1 MNAEK
6 HTFMHIFGLSLR
18 SVLRKRAKTILLML
32 IIFITSVF
40 IFAGWA
46 CKSASVQTQNES
58 RQAIGASFRLEENEA
73 NRHVRMDKL
82 VKQIGE
88 GVGGSAGGYHAEQT
102 ESGEWFTWTDNDFET
117 LLMEDIL
124 KIAEVDGIEAY
135 NVTTANTVV
144 NPVNFERIEDK
155 DVDPNSDRQQGV
167 SLRGNLCMELD
178 FDVQKGNIE
187 VKEGRMIT
195 PEDTDVCV
203 ISREIADLNGLQVGD
218 ILEFNNWKERETSTV
233 YKAEVVG
240 IYDSISGITPIMYGD
255 SYRSENIIFTDLS
268 FPEKP
273 EGNEGSPLYQY
284 ATFVVENVDEYET
297 VKERIQAVDIGWERY
312 DFLDNTGMSDTMT
325 ENFGELERM
334 SSLILILVCISGI
347 VIICLVFL
355 FWLKGRVHE
364 IGIYLSLGRTKC
376 GIVMQMLLEGILVG
390 CASFLI
396 AAAASP
402 IVSKGVVEYLVD
414 YQTKLQAEAE
424 QLNAGM
430 VSNGVIEDD
439 REAEIVGVMVEIS
452 GDVICLSGI
461 SVLGIIM
468 AAITLSCISVMV
480 QKPKE
485 ILSRMS

>member
-1 MNAEK
+1 MNATR
-6 HTFMHIFGLSLR
+6 HTFMNVFGLSIR

-32 IIFITSVF
+32 IIFIISVF

-46 CKSASVQTQNES
+46 CKYASIQTQNES
-58 RQAIGASFRLEENEA
+58 KQAIGASFRLEENEA
-73 NRHVRMDKL
+73 NRHVRMDEL
-82 VKQIGE
+82 STQIGL
-88 GVGGSAGGYHAEQT
+88 GVSGGAGGYHKEQLV
-102 ESGEWFTWTDNDFET
+102 SGEWRTWTDNSFET
-117 LLMEDIL
+117 LLTEDIL
-124 KIAEVDGIEAY
+124 KIAEVDGIKEY

-155 DVDPNSDRQQGV
+155 DVDQNSDQQGV
-167 SLRGNLCMELD
+167 SLRGTLRMELD

-187 VKEGRMIT
+187 VNEGRMIT

-203 ISREIADLNGLQVGD
+203 ISREIADLNGLQAGD

-284 ATFVVENVDEYET
+284 ATFVVGNVDEYET
-297 VKERIQAVDIGWERY
+297 VRKRIQAVDIGWERY

-325 ENFGELERM
+325 ENFGELEKM

-347 VIICLVFL
+347 IIICLVFL

-390 CASFLI
+390 CIAFLL

-402 IVSKGVVEYLVD
+402 AVSRGVVGYLVD
-414 YQTKLQAEAE
+414 YQTQLQAEDE
-424 QLNAGM
+424 QLNSNM
-430 VSNGVIEDD
+430 VLNGSLENDNT
-439 REAEIVGVMVEIS
+439 EILGVTVEIS
-452 GDVICLSGI
+452 GDVVFLSGV
-461 SVLGIIM
+461 SVLGVIM
-468 AAITLSCISVMV
+468 IAIALSCISVMV

>member
-1 MNAEK
+1 MNL
-6 HTFMHIFGLSLR
+6 FGLSIR
-18 SVLRKRAKTILLML
+18 SVLRKRAKTVLLLL
-32 IIFITSVF
+32 IIFITSAF

-46 CKSASVQTQNES
+46 CKSASIQTQNES
-58 RQAIGASFRLEENEA
+58 KQAIGASFRLEENEA
-73 NRHVRMDKL
+73 NRHVRMEELSAQVGDGNG
-82 VKQIGE
+82 GE
-88 GVGGSAGGYHAEQT
+88 GGYYQEQLA
-102 ESGEWFTWTDNDFET
+102 SGDWLIWTDNSFET

-124 KIAEVDGIEAY
+124 RIAEVDGVEEVNI
-135 NVTTANTVV
+135 TTANTVV

-155 DVDPNSDRQQGV
+155 DVDQSSDQRGV
-167 SLRGNLCMELD
+167 SLRGTLRMELD

-187 VKEGRMIT
+187 VNEGRMVT

-218 ILEFNNWKERETSTV
+218 YLEFNNWKDRENSNV
-233 YKAEVVG
+233 YKAEVIG
-240 IYDSISGITPIMYGD
+240 IYTSINGITPIMYGD

-273 EGNEGSPLYQY
+273 EGNEGNPLYQY
-284 ATFVVENVDEYET
+284 ATFIVGDVNEYEA

-325 ENFGELERM
+325 ENFGELEKM

-390 CASFLI
+390 CVAFLI

-402 IVSKGVVEYLVD
+402 VVSKGVVEYLVD

-439 REAEIVGVMVEIS
+439 REAEIVGVTVEIG